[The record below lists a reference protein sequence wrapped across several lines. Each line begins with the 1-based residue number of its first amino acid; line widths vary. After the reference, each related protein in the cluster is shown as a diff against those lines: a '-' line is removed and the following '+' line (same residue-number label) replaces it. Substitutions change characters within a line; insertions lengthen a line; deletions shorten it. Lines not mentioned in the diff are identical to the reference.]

1 MMKKQESGKK
11 IYRRVRGDSGQLRRM
26 GITMALLG
34 ALAFV
39 PVAIRLYD
47 LMVVEYEQWSAKALS
62 NQSRST
68 AITPE
73 RGVIYDRNMNILAA
87 SKTVENVYIDP
98 RELHQTGMD
107 IGAVSQA
114 LSEILE
120 VDRDKVEKL
129 ANDQSKR

>member
-87 SKTVENVYIDP
+87 SKTVENVYCLG
-98 RELHQTGMD
+98 RRNM
-107 IGAVSQA
+107 
-114 LSEILE
+114 
-120 VDRDKVEKL
+120 
-129 ANDQSKR
+129 